1 MTNNI
6 VRGVCETRTELY
18 VNIYNNSF
26 YNIEH
31 IHNIIYILY
40 TAILNNDKYIYI
52 YIICNIPSEAFIMYI
67 LYE

>member
-18 VNIYNNSF
+18 VNMYNNSF

-40 TAILNNDKYIYI
+40 TAILYNDK
-52 YIICNIPSEAFIMYI
+52 
-67 LYE
+67 